1 MSFEKMSGKGAVFD
15 AGVIVRKLPT
25 PFCSAGLE
33 ERADGLSVN
42 EANMQPACGQQP
54 YLQIRHGNLARIRTS
69 RPVEG

>member
-42 EANMQPACGQQP
+42 EANMQPACGLVAYQ
-54 YLQIRHGNLARIRTS
+54 NLGGACIER
-69 RPVEG
+69 